1 MNDRGHEEQ
10 PVILFDGTCVL
21 CNGTAQFVLRRDR
34 RARIRFATLQSPAAR
49 RLLGRCGCRGPDL
62 ESVVLIAGGRTYRRS
77 RALLE
82 ILRRLDPPW
91 PILYGLVIVPRPF
104 ADAVYDFVGARRY
117 RWFGTTTSCA
127 VAEEDRA
134 RIVDG

>member
-1 MNDRGHEEQ
+1 MAHA
-10 PVILFDGTCVL
+10 C
-21 CNGTAQFVLRRDR
+21 
-34 RARIRFATLQSPAAR
+34 FATARRGSCGGGTGGRESGSRHCSRR
-49 RLLGRCGCRGPDL
+49 RLLGRYGRGPDL
-62 ESVVLIAGGRTYRRS
+62 ETVVLIAGGRAYRKS

-91 PILYGLVIVPRPF
+91 PLLYGLLIVPRPF

-127 VAEEDRA
+127 VAEGDRA
-134 RIVDG
+134 RILDE